1 MLLTRKHLSRRTVLR
16 GVGATMALPFLDSM
30 IPARSVLAKTEA
42 ARAASRAR
50 LVCIEQVHGA
60 AGISEYGLAKNLWIP
75 AATGRRFDI
84 SQGNLS
90 PLEPF
95 RDQLTI
101 ISNTDARMAEAQS
114 APEVGGDHFRSSAV
128 MYTQAHPK
136 LTEGSDVSVGVS
148 MDQLYAQR
156 FGQDTPIPSMQ
167 LTIEPV
173 DQSGGC
179 AYGYACVYTDTISW
193 AAADQPLPM
202 VRDPR
207 FVFEQLFGS
216 GGTPEQRAPRR
227 ATDRSILDLLTRQM
241 ADLRRS
247 LGAGDRQRLDQYSN
261 NIREIEQRIAR
272 IEARN
277 TSGEAREL
285 PGAPAGVP
293 DSFDE
298 HVKLMFDLQVLAFA
312 ADTTRV
318 FSFKI
323 GRDGSGRVY
332 PGSGVDRGFHD
343 ASHHGSSEERIKQFG
358 EINKYHVSLLPY
370 FLEKLQTTM
379 DGETNLL
386 EKTLV
391 LYGSPMAVGNTHNH
405 RNCPL
410 ILLGKG
416 GGAVQPGIHVKAPKD
431 TPMANV
437 MLTLLQRLGLE
448 DLQSFGDSS
457 GEFSFST
464 AETTVASHEGHE
476 VAG

>member
-1 MLLTRKHLSRRTVLR
+1 MFLTQKHLSRRTVLR
-16 GVGATMALPFLDSM
+16 GVGATIALPFLDSM
-30 IPARSVLAKTEA
+30 IPARSVLARTA
-42 ARAASRAR
+42 TTRAASRAR

-60 AGISEYGLAKNLWIP
+60 AGISEYGLKHNLWIP
-75 AATGRRFDI
+75 AATGRGFDI
-84 SQGNLS
+84 SQGSLS

-95 RDQLTI
+95 RNHLTI
-101 ISNTDARMAEAQS
+101 VSNTDVRMAEAQS

-136 LTEGSDVSVGVS
+136 LTEGSDVKVGIS

-156 FGQDTPIPSMQ
+156 FGKDTPIPSMQ

-193 AAADQPLPM
+193 AAPEQPLPM

-216 GGTPEQRAPRR
+216 GGTPEQRAERR
-227 ATDRSILDLLTRQM
+227 ATDRSILDMLATQM
-241 ADLRRS
+241 TSLRRT
-247 LGAGDRQRLDQYSN
+247 LGPADRQRLDQYSN

-272 IEARN
+272 IETRN
-277 TSGEAREL
+277 TSGETREL

-293 DSFDE
+293 DSYDE
-298 HVKLMFDLQVLAFA
+298 HVKLMFDLQVLAFSS
-312 ADTTRV
+312 DTTRV
-318 FSFKI
+318 FSFKM

-343 ASHHGSSEERIKQFG
+343 ASHHGAADERIRQFG

-370 FLEKLQTTM
+370 FLDKLQHTM
-379 DGETNLL
+379 DGEANLL
-386 EKTLV
+386 DKTLV

-410 ILLGKG
+410 ILLGRG
-416 GGAVQPGIHVKAPKD
+416 GGVVEPGVHVKAAQD

-437 MLTLLQRLGLE
+437 MLTLLHRLGLDE
-448 DLQSFGDSS
+448 LPSFGDSS
-457 GEFSFST
+457 GDFSFNAT
-464 AETTVASHEGHE
+464 DTTVA
-476 VAG
+476 

>member
-1 MLLTRKHLSRRTVLR
+1 MFLTQKHLSRRTVLR
-16 GVGATMALPFLDSM
+16 GVGATIALPFFESM
-30 IPARSVLAKTEA
+30 VPAGSVLAKTPA
-42 ARAASRAR
+42 ARAASRTR

-90 PLEPF
+90 PLETF

-101 ISNTDARMAEAQS
+101 VSNTDVRMAEAQS

-136 LTEGSDVSVGVS
+136 LTEGSDVRVGIS

-193 AAADQPLPM
+193 AAPDQPLPM

-216 GGTPEQRAPRR
+216 GGTPEQRAQRR
-227 ATDRSILDLLTRQM
+227 ATDRSILDLLTTQM

-247 LGAGDRQRLDQYSN
+247 LGASDRERLDQYSS

-277 TSGEAREL
+277 TSGEVREL

-293 DSFDE
+293 DSFEE
-298 HVKLMFDLQVLAFA
+298 HVKLMFDLQVLAFSS
-312 ADTTRV
+312 DTTRV

-343 ASHHGSSEERIKQFG
+343 ASHHGASEDRIRQFG

-370 FLEKLQTTM
+370 FLEKLQSTM

-386 EKTLV
+386 DKTLV

-416 GGAVQPGIHVKAPKD
+416 GGVVEPGVHVKAPKD

-437 MLTLLQRLGLE
+437 MLTLLHRLGLS

-457 GEFSFST
+457 GEFSFSAT
-464 AETTVASHEGHE
+464 ETTVA
-476 VAG
+476 